1 MGKREKII
9 AMTNVASESTKRLLQ
24 LSYLPGVG
32 AAALRKIVLHAMQ
45 KGLASISDDQEIL
58 ATFSHRGG
66 RSGKQNGDISPAVL
80 ETCERDSIRIFSPL
94 DKKYPPALGHIEDFP
109 PLLYVRGNAAALSK
123 IGCAVVG
130 TREASHLGTSW
141 AKQISEI
148 FSDRGYCVVSGLA
161 LGIDT
166 AAHEGA
172 LRSGGITVA
181 VMAHGLDHV
190 TPASN
195 KDLSKSILEN
205 QGALVS
211 EHPPGVPP
219 RPQEYVRRNR
229 IQSGM
234 SVCSVV
240 VESGE
245 SGGSIHQGKFTHKQG
260 RRLYCVVPDQT
271 VPGYSEFRIEGAR
284 RLMSEANGHPIHN
297 SAELLEIIK
306 QGVFESDFVKLN
318 EKLFIQKEL
327 F

>member
-1 MGKREKII
+1 MNNI
-9 AMTNVASESTKRLLQ
+9 ASTSTARLLQ
-24 LSYLPGVG
+24 LSFFPGVG
-32 AAALRKIVLHAMQ
+32 TAALRKIVFQAMRN
-45 KGLASISDDQEIL
+45 GLASISDDEEVL
-58 ATFSHRGG
+58 ATFSYRGG
-66 RSGKQNGDISPAVL
+66 RSGKQNGDGSLGVL
-80 ETCERDSIRIFSPL
+80 EACERNAIRIVSPL
-94 DKKYPPALGHIEDFP
+94 DDKYPPALGHIEDFP
-109 PLLYVRGNAAALSK
+109 PLLYVRGDVAALSK

-130 TREASHLGTSW
+130 TREASRLGTSW

-148 FSDRGYCVVSGLA
+148 FASRDYCVVSGLA

-172 LRSGGITVA
+172 LRAGGVTIA

-195 KDLSKSILEN
+195 KDLAKAILEN
-205 QGALVS
+205 RGALIA
-211 EHPPGVPP
+211 EHPPGFPP
-219 RPQEYVRRNR
+219 RPQEFVRRNR

-245 SGGSIHQGKFTHKQG
+245 SGGAIHQGKFAHKQK

-284 RLMSEANGHPIHN
+284 RLTREADACPIHN
-297 SAELLEIIK
+297 SGELLEII
-306 QGVFESDFVKLN
+306 QTGVLESDFAKLN
-318 EKLFIQKEL
+318 EKPVIQKEL